1 MKQEYHHDESDRCRK
16 RLFPGGGGLFC
27 RQEGPHQKKAYA
39 RAPGQ
44 AFRHLES
51 AGRDVI
57 NNSGEII
64 K

>member
-1 MKQEYHHDESDRCRK
+1 MMRVIDAERGCSQ
-16 RLFPGGGGLFC
+16 GGGLFC

-57 NNSGEII
+57 KNSGEII

>member
-1 MKQEYHHDESDRCRK
+1 MKQEHHHDESDRCRK
-16 RLFPGGGGLFC
+16 RLFPGGGLFC

-57 NNSGEII
+57 KNSGEII